1 MCSKVVM
8 VVVRF
13 WSVYLR
19 AHAHNGRS
27 YTGLSRCVH
36 PHISLISSWTVTEE
50 VDRVGAWAALLRVH
64 AAVVPKLER
73 RLADTG
79 MPLSWYDVL
88 LVLNASPGRRL
99 RMTELGAQAVLSR
112 ERISRVVTEL
122 ERAGLVIREPNPD
135 DGRSSFAAVTPE
147 GRARLRAAA
156 PVYLAGIESHFAR
169 HLSDEE
175 IRTLTG
181 ALGRVLAAEE
191 A

>member
-1 MCSKVVM
+1 M
-8 VVVRF
+8 
-13 WSVYLR
+13 
-19 AHAHNGRS
+19 
-27 YTGLSRCVH
+27 H
-36 PHISLISSWTVTEE
+36 PHIHLLASCTVSDEVDE

-79 MPLSWYDVL
+79 LPLSWYDVL
-88 LVLNASPGRRL
+88 LVLNAAPDRRL

-122 ERAGLVIREPNPD
+122 ERAGLVRREPNPD

-156 PVYLAGIESHFAR
+156 PLYLAGIESHFAG

-181 ALGRVLAAEE
+181 ALGRVVAAVE